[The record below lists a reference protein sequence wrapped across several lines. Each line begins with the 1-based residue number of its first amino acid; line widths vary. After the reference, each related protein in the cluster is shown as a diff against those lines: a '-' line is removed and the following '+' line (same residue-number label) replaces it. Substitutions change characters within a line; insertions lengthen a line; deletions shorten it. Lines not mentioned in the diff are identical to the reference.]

1 LRHEA
6 LKYIYAKFFLTIP
19 DMVFPSA

>member
-19 DMVFPSA
+19 DIVFPSA